1 MLLWQGHSPSSAA
14 VRAPWLQTIMKTLLT
29 TTAYSRA
36 AASYC
41 SALSCAPCCGR
52 PLAGVLGMLVPEEAT
67 SCAPCRYSATRCCAG
82 AASSVSRDKAAL
94 QPQKMVVMAF
104 DCHKPQAA
112 HGILVCQVA
121 RCLQVLCLLALH
133 SASAQLQHHLSWRLM
148 HTAHLSAAC
157 MTLASPEQEHLCI
170 HCLQTAV
177 VLL

>member
-1 MLLWQGHSPSSAA
+1 
-14 VRAPWLQTIMKTLLT
+14 
-29 TTAYSRA
+29 
-36 AASYC
+36 
-41 SALSCAPCCGR
+41 
-52 PLAGVLGMLVPEEAT
+52 MLVPEEAT

-82 AASSVSRDKAAL
+82 AASSESRDKAAL
-94 QPQKMVVMAF
+94 QPQEMVVMAF

-170 HCLQTAV
+170 HCPQTAV
-177 VLL
+177 VLLQGRPSLLKPARQAMASTLATVVAGETSCRSAPVVFIQCLQQHKGCPRLHQA